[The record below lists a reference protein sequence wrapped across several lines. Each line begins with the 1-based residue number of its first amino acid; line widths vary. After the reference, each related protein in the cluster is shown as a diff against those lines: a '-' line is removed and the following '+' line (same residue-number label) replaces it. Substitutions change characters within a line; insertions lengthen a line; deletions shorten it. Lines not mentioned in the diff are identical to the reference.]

1 MKLSI
6 FHWIDLAQKMFDINV
21 TSRYKLYLGG
31 GNLEYTINDIAK
43 IAGISTRTLRYY
55 DEINLLSPKRISS
68 NGYRIYGKEEIN
80 QLQQVLFY
88 REFDI
93 KLDKIAELIKRNDF
107 DRESALIEHRT
118 NLMTKRKQIDD
129 LIQNLD
135 ESLDEMRGRTIM
147 KDMDKFKGFKEEKI
161 KENEKNYG
169 KEIREKYGD
178 EVIEESNK
186 KYMDQTKEQFE
197 RAEALSKKILSRLY
211 LVMDEGEPASEDA
224 QEVAKLHQEWLMLY
238 WPVYSKEAHRG
249 LAQMYVDDERFTKF
263 YDDGKKGAAEYLKL
277 IIDEY
282 TK

>member
-1 MKLSI
+1 
-6 FHWIDLAQKMFDINV
+6 MFDIDV

-80 QLQQVLFY
+80 KLQQILFY
-88 REFDI
+88 REFDF
-93 KLDKIAELIKRNDF
+93 KLEKIAELITRNDF
-107 DRESALIEHRT
+107 DREIALIEHRKSLL
-118 NLMTKRKQIDD
+118 NKRKQIDE

-135 ESLDEMRGRTIM
+135 DSLDEMKGKMIM
-147 KDMDKFKGFKEEKI
+147 KDKDKFKGFKEEKI
-161 KENEKNYG
+161 RENEKKYG

-178 EVIEESNK
+178 AVVEESNK
-186 KYMDQTKEQFE
+186 KYMGQTKEQFE
-197 RAEALSKKILSRLY
+197 RAEALSKEILSKLY
-211 LVMDEGEPASEDA
+211 QAMEEGEPASEDA
-224 QEVAKLHQEWLMLY
+224 QEVARLHQEWLMLY
-238 WPVYSKEAHRG
+238 WPTYSKEAHRG

-263 YDDGKKGAAEYLKL
+263 YDDGKKGAAEYLKK